1 MKLQKMLFG
10 TAVALFVAGCADLKP
25 WTPSWLTVGP
35 DYVEPVIADP
45 GAPAP
50 DAGYPTTN
58 KTATGE
64 FAPAEGSS
72 DPRMEITTNSVRRW
86 WAQFNDD
93 VLTRLVEAAVS
104 NNLSFL
110 VAQQRLIEA
119 RWRNAGAWGA
129 LLPSVN
135 LAGNAT
141 RSRFSPNTGSGGG
154 NTVNR
159 DVFHGGFDATWEI
172 DIFGG
177 QRRAEEEAYRAMEA
191 ANYSLADAWVSLTS
205 EIGRQYI
212 SLRTIQER
220 VRVARANLKLQ
231 SETYDILKSRLDS
244 GIGDELAVNQAK
256 YNVEQTR
263 ATIPSLLTQEEG
275 HMNALAILAGTMP
288 GALHGWLAEL
298 PERDWLVAP
307 QKLSAVPLNVIRARP
322 DVRAAERTL
331 AAQVAHVG
339 VAKSLLFPK
348 FFINGTLGLESV
360 KVQKFFRRDSFYE
373 TIGPS
378 FSWPLFQG
386 GNLYANL
393 KAEEA
398 KMDAAALT
406 YESTVQKAVGE
417 TRDAYSA
424 YTQQYH
430 RYLSL
435 QGAVKAAKDAENIS
449 QDLYKNGLADFNNVL
464 DAQRSLLTL
473 EEALTISRG
482 QITVDLIALYKALG
496 GGVVMGEEN

>member
-1 MKLQKMLFG
+1 MKLQNMLMG
-10 TAVALFVAGCADLKP
+10 TAAVLFVAGCADLKP

-35 DYVEPVIADP
+35 DYEEPTIADP
-45 GAPAP
+45 TAPAP

-64 FAPAEGSS
+64 FAPAAAAE
-72 DPRMEITTNSVRRW
+72 DPRVEITTNSVRRW
-86 WAQFNDD
+86 WAQFNDE
-93 VLTRLVEAAVS
+93 VLNSLVNAAVS

-110 VAQQRLIEA
+110 EAQQRLVEA

-129 LLPSVN
+129 LLPSIS
-135 LAGNAT
+135 LDGSAT
-141 RSRFSPNTGSGGG
+141 KSGHHPNTASGGG
-154 NTVNR
+154 RTVHS
-159 DVFHGGFDATWEI
+159 DLFHGGFDATWEI

-177 QRRAEEEAYRAMEA
+177 SRRAEEEAYRNMEA
-191 ANYSLADAWVSLTS
+191 ASYSLADAWVSLTS
-205 EIGRQYI
+205 EIGRQYV

-220 VRVARANLKLQ
+220 LRVARANLKLQ

-263 ATIPSLLTQEEG
+263 ATIPTLLSQEEG
-275 HMNALAILAGTMP
+275 YMNALAILSGTMP
-288 GALHGWLAEL
+288 GALHGWLSEL
-298 PERDWLVAP
+298 PDRDWLVAP
-307 QKLSAVPLNVIRARP
+307 QKLSAVPMDMIRARP
-322 DVRAAERTL
+322 DVRAAERRL

-348 FFINGTLGLESV
+348 FYINSTLGLESV
-360 KVQKFFRRDSFYE
+360 KVQKYFQRDSLYG

-386 GNLYANL
+386 GNLYSNL
-393 KAEEA
+393 RAEEA
-398 KMDAAALT
+398 KMDAAMYA
-406 YESTVQKAVGE
+406 YERTIQTAVGE
-417 TRDAYSA
+417 ARDAYSA

-473 EEALTISRG
+473 EEALTITRG
-482 QITVDLIALYKALG
+482 QISVDLIALYKSIG
-496 GGVVMGEEN
+496 GGVVMDEEN